1 MALSKVTQISGFSCV
16 EDISR
21 TARYYCVRFKDRCI
35 KENFTPIEYIQKQW
49 INNKNVSL
57 IETALHLYNCFIIDT
72 YPIDVLKANSEELSD
87 CFMVL
92 IHQLMN

>member
-49 INNKNVSL
+49 LNNKNVSL
-57 IETALHLYNCFIIDT
+57 IVHDWEEDKLFSFGWSDRPLDY
-72 YPIDVLKANSEELSD
+72 ANQINYKDLFS
-87 CFMVL
+87 
-92 IHQLMN
+92 